1 MSGQLERTARELLS
15 ALDMLDVERLMQLMA
30 EDPQGIDEISR
41 RWMRGR
47 DEIEDYLRQIA
58 AAITDIR
65 TDVRDADERE
75 WGDTGVLTCWLEQ
88 EYTLEGAQQH
98 ISAPTTIVF
107 RRESGE
113 WKVALLHSIPLPEA
127 A

>member
-1 MSGQLERTARELLS
+1 MPGQLERTARELLS
-15 ALDMLDVERLMQLMA
+15 ALDMLDVERLLQLMA
-30 EDPQGIDEISR
+30 EDAQGVDEISR

-47 DEIEDYLRQIA
+47 DEIEGYLRQVA

-65 TDVRDADERE
+65 TEIRDVDERE
-75 WGDTGVLTCWLEQ
+75 WGDTGVLTCWFEQ
-88 EYTLEGAQQH
+88 DYTLEGVRQH

-107 RRESGE
+107 RREGGA
-113 WKVALLHSIPLPEA
+113 WKVALLHSIPLAEA